1 MLQITGSIYQEAYG
15 GYICIGWS
23 LYVVVDLL
31 LSLDFDLS
39 LDLGL
44 LPTGRGARGH
54 AVVSFGVGARRGG
67 RI

>member
-1 MLQITGSIYQEAYG
+1 MEV
-15 GYICIGWS
+15 ICIGWS

-39 LDLGL
+39 LDLCL